1 MENKEIKEIN
11 LSCDCGWDTGKEK
24 KKIICKKRM
33 ISGTTEDLYIKSEVL
48 IIIHSPI
55 WIILLSCVSKF

>member
-11 LSCDCGWDTGKEK
+11 LSGDCGWDTGKEK
-24 KKIICKKRM
+24 KNYLQKRM
-33 ISGTTEDLYIKSEVL
+33 ISGTTGDLYIKSEVL